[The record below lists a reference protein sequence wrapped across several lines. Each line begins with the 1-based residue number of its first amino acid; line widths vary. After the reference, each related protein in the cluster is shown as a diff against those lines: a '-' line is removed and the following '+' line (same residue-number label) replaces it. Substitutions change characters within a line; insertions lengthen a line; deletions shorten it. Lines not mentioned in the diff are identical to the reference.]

1 MGMITGIGTDM
12 VLISRI
18 EKLHKKYGKRF
29 LDRVLSR
36 EEIEHLPAQNPGNYI
51 AGRFAVKECLV
62 KALGDRAFSFNEV
75 SVLNDEKGRPYIAN
89 PRVLFGTDQENSII
103 LRIHVSISHEKDH
116 ALAFV
121 VIEGCE

>member
-1 MGMITGIGTDM
+1 MITGIGTDM

-29 LDRVLSR
+29 LDRVLSL
-36 EEIEHLPAQNPGNYI
+36 EEMEHLPAHNSGNYI

-62 KALGDRAFSFNEV
+62 KALGDRAFTFNEV

-89 PRVLFGTDQENSII
+89 PHILFNVDRENSII
-103 LRIHVSISHEKDH
+103 PRIHVSISHEKDH

-121 VIEGCE
+121 VIEGSE